1 MVHNVYVVD
10 DDALARDSLC
20 DMIGMIPGV
29 DVHGYGSGD
38 LFLADLPEG
47 GGVLLLDIFMP
58 GFSGLETLRRL
69 DSDLNRFP
77 TIMMSGSAEVRDA
90 VDALK
95 LGAFDYLEKPC
106 RPAAL
111 YPMLREGLE
120 KLTRAQAQ
128 EQLDK
133 AVADRFAGLSDRESE
148 LMHLLID
155 GMTNREAAAAMGISV
170 RTAEA
175 HRARIML
182 KLDVD
187 SFTDA
192 IRMAFQCGFAQLQ
205 SA

>member
-1 MVHNVYVVD
+1 MHNVYVVD
-10 DDALARDSLC
+10 DDPLARDALC
-20 DMIGMIPGV
+20 DMIGMIPGI

-38 LFLADLPEG
+38 LFLADLPER
-47 GGVLLLDIFMP
+47 GGVLLLDVFMP

-69 DSDLNRFP
+69 GGERDRFP

-106 RPAAL
+106 RADAL

-120 KLTRAQAQ
+120 KLTRAKAQ
-128 EQLDK
+128 ERMDK
-133 AVADRFAGLSDRESE
+133 AVSGKFASLSDRESE
-148 LMHLLID
+148 LLRLLVE
-155 GMTNREAAAAMGISV
+155 GMTNREAATAMEISV
-170 RTAEA
+170 RTVEA

-182 KLDVD
+182 KLGVD